1 MSYFRSEYYFF
12 TLTLEKLLH
21 QLQSLYIIFY
31 QYILFYYLLKILI
44 EMVVASKLLI
54 PKIANIL
61 DQEVKPKT

>member
-1 MSYFRSEYYFF
+1 MSYFSSEYYFF